1 MRKKC
6 RFAGLFLAGFS
17 VFALAGCGNSN
28 NGFTVTFN
36 SNGGSSVEPFISYDG
51 NVMEPTEPTKDGFTF
66 AGWFEDEAL
75 TDEFLFDSEIVN
87 GDTTL
92 YAKWD
97 DNTAKVVVTFES
109 SGRLLAAV
117 KNS

>member
-51 NVMEPTEPTKDGFTF
+51 KVMDQLNLQKMVLLLLDG
-66 AGWFEDEAL
+66 L
-75 TDEFLFDSEIVN
+75 KMKL
-87 GDTTL
+87 
-92 YAKWD
+92 
-97 DNTAKVVVTFES
+97 
-109 SGRLLAAV
+109 
-117 KNS
+117 

>member
-51 NVMEPTEPTKDGFTF
+51 NVMEPTEPTKDGSLKNLKAVKKLLNLLILLKQDTNSV
-66 AGWFEDEAL
+66 AGIQ
-75 TDEFLFDSEIVN
+75 IVN
-87 GDTTL
+87 LKTNLISTL
-92 YAKWD
+92 Q
-97 DNTAKVVVTFES
+97 
-109 SGRLLAAV
+109 
-117 KNS
+117 